1 MKTWFITGCSEGGFG
16 AYIAQAVLKA
26 GYNAVV
32 TARNVG
38 RLGSVIEE
46 YPDTALA
53 AALDVNDSE
62 SIQLA
67 VQAAMEKFGSID
79 VLVNNAGYC
88 YRSSIEESEEEG
100 VRRMF
105 ETNFFGVV
113 RVLKEMLPIMRHNR
127 SGSIVNIASQ
137 AAEETSAASGFYAA
151 SKAALVLLSEGLRA
165 EVEPLGIRVIAVE
178 PGPFRTHFY
187 DSSLKG
193 APMKI
198 DDYKETA
205 WKRYVQNYVNQK
217 DQPGDPEKIGA
228 ALIAAVEAE
237 NPPKR
242 LLLGS
247 VAVDRTKKLLENR
260 TKEIEQWEEI
270 SRSADF

>member
-16 AYIAQAVLKA
+16 FFIAQKVLEA

-32 TARNVG
+32 TARNTAKIG
-38 RLGSVIEE
+38 NITDK
-46 YPDTALA
+46 YPDSALA
-53 AALDVNDSE
+53 VALDVNDRD
-62 SIQLA
+62 SIKRA
-67 VQAAMEKFGSID
+67 VQTAMEKFGSID

-88 YRSSIEESEEEG
+88 YRSSVEESEEEG
-100 VRRMF
+100 VMKMF
-105 ETNFFGVV
+105 DTNLFGVV
-113 RVLKEMLPIMRHNR
+113 RVLKEILPIMRQNR

-165 EVEPLGIRVIAVE
+165 EVEPLGIHVIAVE

-217 DQPGDPEKIGA
+217 DQPGNPEKIGA
-228 ALIAAVEAE
+228 ALIAAVEAV

-247 VAVDRTKKLLENR
+247 VAVDRTKTLLENR
-260 TKEIEQWEEI
+260 KKEIEEWESI
-270 SRSADF
+270 SRSADY